1 VSRPS
6 WAVAPAVAVDAAPVR
21 PPATLVAAVVGMAG
35 LVASEVVHVA
45 GRDDLRPVVKV
56 VLIGGIA
63 LQVPCGALALRR
75 SPTAAMLLLLCAVS
89 ALVAAA
95 ASGAVL
101 FAVGA
106 AVVLALLARSLRW
119 FPSVEPWSSR

>member
-1 VSRPS
+1 
-6 WAVAPAVAVDAAPVR
+6 VAPPEPTIGAERGR
-21 PPATLVAAVVGMAG
+21 PPATLVAAAVGMAG
-35 LVASEVVHVA
+35 LVASEIVHVV

-56 VLIGGIA
+56 ALVGGIA